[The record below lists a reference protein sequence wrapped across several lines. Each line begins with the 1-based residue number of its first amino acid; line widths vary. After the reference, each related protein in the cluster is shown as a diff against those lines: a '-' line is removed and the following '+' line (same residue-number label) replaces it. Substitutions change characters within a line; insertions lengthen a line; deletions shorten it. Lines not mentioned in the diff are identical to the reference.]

1 VRVTRENRV
10 LGELAAG
17 DIVGSALHLSG
28 APADIDAVV
37 VERVR
42 LIEWK
47 VGPLERYLAANPETR
62 IVFQGHIARD
72 LAGKVLAAT
81 KG

>member
-1 VRVTRENRV
+1 MRVTRENRV

-62 IVFQGHIARD
+62 IPGAYRP
-72 LAGKVLAAT
+72 
-81 KG
+81 